1 MLSQFTAFSL
11 VSSLFIIAG
20 MAVYK
25 LLLAQQCQHRFNRM
39 ILVGIMTV
47 SIVALPALLSIPVS
61 DYTVADIEVGLPTAL
76 GTHVDEPAAAPSS
89 HVSLMAV
96 AEMMI
101 VSGAVVMMLRLLLAT
116 VRIMSLIHRGER
128 VRYDSFTLVLVD
140 NPQIAPFSFFRKI
153 VVSRADYRRHGEMI
167 ATHELAHICSRHWVD
182 LLAAEILLCVQWY
195 NPAAWLLLAQLREV
209 HEYEADKKVITS
221 GFDTKKYQYLL
232 LEKAAGVCFQSC
244 ANSLNHSKLKNRI
257 AMMYKSKSSP
267 GRRMRALVMVP
278 AVAAAFAVT
287 QIPAVASA
295 LRSLTATDA
304 PAIVAAPVP
313 TENFAGTPVISSVEI
328 TQPAATAASEAVVAK
343 ADSKVSKKEDKKQA
357 VTVAE
362 VRPQFPGGDAACI
375 KFVMENLRYPEE
387 AKKAGVQGRVVVRF
401 VVKADGSVASP
412 EIIRSV
418 SPDLDAE
425 ALRIVGEMPRW
436 TPGSVDGKPVDVQFV
451 LPVTFRLKGDNAAS
465 KPAAKTVT
473 LVSVSGNATNGLK
486 VYVNGELYTG
496 NLSEIPSDQVE
507 GMTINNSGDTK
518 RIDITIRK

>member
-61 DYTVADIEVGLPTAL
+61 DYTVADIEVGLPMAL

-101 VSGAVVMMLRLLLAT
+101 VSGAVVMLLRLLLAT
-116 VRIMSLIHRGER
+116 VRIISLIHRGER

-153 VVSRADYRRHGEMI
+153 VVSRADYERHGEMI

-267 GRRMRALVMVP
+267 GRRMRALVIVP

-295 LRSLTATDA
+295 LRSMTATET
-304 PAIVAAPVP
+304 PAPVEAASP
-313 TENFAGTPVISSVEI
+313 AVSIAETPVVSSQE
-328 TQPAATAASEAVVAK
+328 TKASTPVVAK
-343 ADSKVSKKEDKKQA
+343 PDSKVSKKSDKKQ
-357 VTVAE
+357 TVAACE
-362 VRPQFPGGDAACI
+362 KMPQFPGGDVALMNY
-375 KFVMENLRYPEE
+375 VRDNLKYPEE
-387 AKKAGVQGRVVVRF
+387 AMKAGVLGRVVVKF
-401 VVKADGSVASP
+401 VVSADGSVASP
-412 EIIRSV
+412 EVIRSV
-418 SPDLDAE
+418 SPELDAE
-425 ALRIVGEMPRW
+425 AIRVVESMPRW
-436 TPGSVDGKPVDVQFV
+436 TPGTVDGKPVDTQFT
-451 LPVTFRLKGDNAAS
+451 LPVFFRLKGDDAD
-465 KPAAKTVT
+465 KTPKTAKKSVT
-473 LVSVSGNATNGLK
+473 TVSVTGNSMDGVE
-486 VYVNGELYTG
+486 VYVNGERYHG
-496 NLSEIPSDQVE
+496 SLSDISSGSVE
-507 GMTINNSGDTK
+507 SMDIKNTETTK
-518 RIDITIRK
+518 RINITIRK

>member
-1 MLSQFTAFSL
+1 M
-11 VSSLFIIAG
+11 I
-20 MAVYK
+20 VYK
-25 LLLAQQCQHRFNRM
+25 LFLAQQCQHRLNRM
-39 ILVGIMTV
+39 VLGGIMVV
-47 SIVALPALLSIPVS
+47 SIVALPALLSLPEESHFTPV
-61 DYTVADIEVGLPTAL
+61 AEVGLP
-76 GTHVDEPAAAPSS
+76 
-89 HVSLMAV
+89 MAV
-96 AEMMI
+96 GFTTDGLVAASTPHIDIMSIVEMLI
-101 VSGAVVMMLRLLLAT
+101 VAGAVLMLLRLLVAT
-116 VRIMSLIHRGER
+116 GRIMALIQRGESI
-128 VRYDSFTLVLVD
+128 RYDDFTLVLID
-140 NPQIAPFSFFRKI
+140 RPEIAPFSFFKKV
-153 VVSRADYRRHGEMI
+153 VVSRADYERHGEMI
-167 ATHELAHICSRHWVD
+167 ATHELAHICSRHWFD
-182 LLAAEILLCVQWY
+182 LLSAEILLCVQWY
-195 NPAAWLLLAQLREV
+195 NPAAWLMLAQLREV
-209 HEYEADKKVITS
+209 HEYEADEKVVTS
-221 GFDTKKYQYLL
+221 GFDKKKYQYLL

-267 GRRMRALVMVP
+267 GRRLRALVILP

-313 TENFAGTPVISSVEI
+313 TENFAGTPVISSVET

-387 AKKAGVQGRVVVRF
+387 AKKAGVQGCVVVRF
-401 VVKADGSVASP
+401 VVKADGSVASS

-418 SPDLDAE
+418 SPELDAE

-465 KPAAKTVT
+465 KPAAKTGT

>member
-61 DYTVADIEVGLPTAL
+61 DYTVADIEVGLPIAL
-76 GTHVDEPAAAPSS
+76 GTHVDEPTAAPSS

-101 VSGAVVMMLRLLLAT
+101 VSGAVVMLLRLLLAT
-116 VRIMSLIHRGER
+116 VRIISLIHRGER

-153 VVSRADYRRHGEMI
+153 VVSRADYERHGEMI

-295 LRSLTATDA
+295 LRSMTATET
-304 PAIVAAPVP
+304 PAPVEAASP
-313 TENFAGTPVISSVEI
+313 AVSIAETPVVSSQE
-328 TQPAATAASEAVVAK
+328 TKASTPVVAK
-343 ADSKVSKKEDKKQA
+343 PDSKVSKKSDKKQTLA
-357 VTVAE
+357 ACE
-362 VRPQFPGGDAACI
+362 KMPQFPGGDVALMNY
-375 KFVMENLRYPEE
+375 VRDNLKYPEE
-387 AKKAGVQGRVVVRF
+387 AMKAGVQGRVVVKF
-401 VVKADGSVASP
+401 VVSADGSVASP
-412 EIIRSV
+412 EVIRSV
-418 SPDLDAE
+418 SPELDAE
-425 ALRIVGEMPRW
+425 AIRVVESMPRW
-436 TPGSVDGKPVDVQFV
+436 TPGTVDGKPVDAQFT
-451 LPVTFRLKGDNAAS
+451 LPVFFRLKGDDAD
-465 KPAAKTVT
+465 KTPKTAKKSVT
-473 LVSVSGNATNGLK
+473 TVSVTGNSMDGVE
-486 VYVNGELYTG
+486 VYVNGERYHG
-496 NLSEIPSDQVE
+496 SLSDISSGSVE
-507 GMTINNSGDTK
+507 SMDIKNTETTK
-518 RIDITIRK
+518 RINITIRK

>member
-61 DYTVADIEVGLPTAL
+61 DYTVADIEVGLPMAL
-76 GTHVDEPAAAPSS
+76 GAQVDEPAAAPSS

-116 VRIMSLIHRGER
+116 VRIISLIHRGER

-153 VVSRADYRRHGEMI
+153 VVSRTDYRRHGEMI

-209 HEYEADKKVITS
+209 HEYEADEKVITS

-267 GRRMRALVMVP
+267 GRRMRALVIVP

-295 LRSLTATDA
+295 LRSLTATA
-304 PAIVAAPVP
+304 
-313 TENFAGTPVISSVEI
+313 T
-328 TQPAATAASEAVVAK
+328 PAAVEAASSAVSIAESPVVSSQETKASTPVVAK
-343 ADSKVSKKEDKKQA
+343 SDSKVSKKPEKKQ
-357 VTVAE
+357 TVAACE
-362 VRPQFPGGDAACI
+362 KMPQFPGGDVALMNY
-375 KFVMENLRYPEE
+375 VRDNLKYPEE
-387 AKKAGVQGRVVVRF
+387 AMKAGVQGRVVVKF
-401 VVKADGSVASP
+401 VVSADGSVASP

-418 SPDLDAE
+418 SPELDAE
-425 ALRIVGEMPRW
+425 AIRVVESMPRW
-436 TPGSVDGKPVDVQFV
+436 NPGTTDGKPVDAWFA
-451 LPVTFRLKGDNAAS
+451 LPVFFRLKGNDAD
-465 KPAAKTVT
+465 KTPKTAKKSVT
-473 LVSVSGNATNGLK
+473 TVSVTGNSMDGVE
-486 VYVNGELYTG
+486 VYVNGERYHG
-496 NLSEIPSDQVE
+496 SLSDISSGSVE
-507 GMTINNSGDTK
+507 SMDIKNTETTK